1 MSIVKM
7 MIILH
12 LVYSSQYAQ
21 NNDEESML
29 GCIVSVVIQQN
40 IEKKTYDNNITLA
53 NFVSELCF

>member
-12 LVYSSQYAQ
+12 FIYSSQYAQ